1 MSMWAPFEAPLVVG
15 TSRPDGLERLRD
27 VVASAAVADVIEARL
42 DLAAARAAAPGM
54 SGPSS
59 ATSAALPDLGVFL
72 PACERLQAA
81 GVPVLLTV
89 RLVADGGRWTDDAG
103 RLLLFER
110 ALATNACSWV
120 DVEVESS
127 IATAVVAAAHASGA
141 VVIVSH
147 HDFAGTPDLDVLEE
161 LIDQARRLGA
171 DLVKIATRVDGVN
184 DHDRLVEL
192 VRRRREDPIA
202 VIGMGPFGTSL
213 RSYLPCVGSRLTYG
227 FLDESAA
234 PGQLAAPELV
244 ARLVTDCP
252 AYAERRRQPSLQEA

>member
-27 VVASAAVADVIEARL
+27 LVAGAVVADVIEARL
-42 DLAAARAAAPGM
+42 DLAAARAAAPGA
-54 SGPSS
+54 SGAAS
-59 ATSAALPDLGVFL
+59 ATAAPLPDLSAFL

-89 RLVADGGRWTDDAG
+89 RLVADGGRWTDDGG

-110 ALATNACSWV
+110 AIATNACSWV
-120 DVEVESS
+120 DIEVESH
-127 IATAVVAAAHASGA
+127 IAAAVVTAAHASGA
-141 VVIVSH
+141 VAIVSH
-147 HDFAGTPDLDVLEE
+147 HDFAGTPDLDVME
-161 LIDQARRLGA
+161 DVVDRARQLGA
-171 DLVKIATRVDGVN
+171 DLVKIATRVDGVD
-184 DHDRLVEL
+184 DHDRLMEL
-192 VRRRREDPIA
+192 TRRRREDPIA
-202 VIGMGPFGTSL
+202 IIGMGPFGTPL

-234 PGQLAAPELV
+234 PGQIAAAELV

-252 AYAERRRQPSLQEA
+252 AYAERRRQAPAENL

>member
-27 VVASAAVADVIEARL
+27 VVAGAVVADVIEARL
-42 DLAAARAAAPGM
+42 DLAAARAAAPGA
-54 SGPSS
+54 SGPSGA
-59 ATSAALPDLGVFL
+59 ATAPVPDLSAFL

-110 ALATNACSWV
+110 AIATNACSWV

-127 IATAVVAAAHASGA
+127 IAGAVVTAAHASGA
-141 VVIVSH
+141 MAIVSH
-147 HDFAGTPDLDVLEE
+147 HDFAGTPDLDVMED
-161 LIDQARRLGA
+161 LIDQARGLGA

-192 VRRRREDPIA
+192 TRRRREDPIA
-202 VIGMGPFGTSL
+202 IIGMGPFGTSL

-234 PGQLAAPELV
+234 PGQIAASELV
-244 ARLVTDCP
+244 ARLITDCP
-252 AYAERRRQPSLQEA
+252 AYAERRRQPSAEDT

>member
-1 MSMWAPFEAPLVVG
+1 MWAPFEAPLVVG
-15 TSRPDGLERLRD
+15 TSRPDGLERLRE
-27 VVASAAVADVIEARL
+27 VVAGAVVADVVEARL
-42 DLAAARAAAPGM
+42 DLAAARAGAVGGPGATAAP
-54 SGPSS
+54 
-59 ATSAALPDLGVFL
+59 LPDLGAFL

-110 ALATNACSWV
+110 AIATNACSWV
-120 DVEVESS
+120 DIEVESS
-127 IATAVVAAAHASGA
+127 IAAAVVTSAHANGA
-141 VVIVSH
+141 LAIVSH
-147 HDFAGTPDLDVLEE
+147 HDFAGTPDLDVLED
-161 LIDQARRLGA
+161 LVDQARRLGA

-192 VRRRREDPIA
+192 MRRRREDPIA
-202 VIGMGPFGTSL
+202 VIGMGPFGTPL

-234 PGQLAAPELV
+234 PGQLAASDLV

-252 AYAERRRQPSLQEA
+252 AYAERRRQAPSEEA